1 MKPDELQGILDSHR
15 EWLTTE
21 GGVKANLSRAN
32 LSRANLSRANLSR
45 ANLSGADLSWANLS
59 GADLSWANL
68 SRANLSWA
76 NLSGA
81 DLSRAD
87 LSRADLSR
95 ATGLLQPFG
104 WLRDT
109 FETTAQ
115 GFVVY
120 RAQRGQFSNPDG
132 WVFEPGA
139 ILTEVC
145 HSDRALDCACGV
157 AFATLDWVREK
168 HPRDIIWR
176 CLIPWQRSCG
186 IVVPY
191 NTDGKARCDYL
202 ELVEVV
208 EA

>member
-21 GGVKANLSRAN
+21 GGVKANLSGAD
-32 LSRANLSRANLSR
+32 LSR
-45 ANLSGADLSWANLS
+45 ADLSWANLS

-68 SRANLSWA
+68 SWADLSWA
-76 NLSGA
+76 N
-81 DLSRAD
+81 LSRAD
-87 LSRADLSR
+87 LSRANLSR
-95 ATGLLQPFG
+95 ANLSGATGLLQPFG